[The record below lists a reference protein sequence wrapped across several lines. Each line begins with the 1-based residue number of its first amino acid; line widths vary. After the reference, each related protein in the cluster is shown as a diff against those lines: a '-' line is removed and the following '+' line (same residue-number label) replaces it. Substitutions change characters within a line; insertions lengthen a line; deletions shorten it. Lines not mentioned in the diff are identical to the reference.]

1 MLILVTGLT
10 GAGKTTYCQ
19 SFIKEHKAK
28 YFSIDN
34 WMKSLYWQDMPEEPD
49 IDWFVENQKW
59 YTDRMKRCEFLIRKE
74 AQALLEI
81 GVTVLLDL
89 GFTSRESRGEY
100 IQFARNLKK
109 DVEIH
114 FLDVDKEIRWQRVE
128 KRNQGTSESYAMQVS
143 RDMFD
148 YIESVFEPFSDEE
161 KEILNKV

>member
-19 SFIKEHKAK
+19 SYVKDNKAK
-28 YFSIDN
+28 HFSLDN
-34 WMKSLYWQDMPEEPD
+34 WMKSLYWQDMPEGPD
-49 IDWFVENQKW
+49 MNWFVENQKW
-59 YTDRMKRCEFLIRKE
+59 YTDRMKRCEQLIKKE

-89 GFTSRESRGEY
+89 GFTSLESRGEY
-100 IQFARNLKK
+100 IEFGRGINK

-114 FLDVDKEIRWQRVE
+114 FLDVDREIRWQRVE